1 MTEFLHLAS
10 SDHLSFLHNFL
21 SSSFPHPSDVSD
33 VKLCARNGSIS
44 VNRLV
49 LALLHPELASCPRLT
64 LEIDIAVIFPD
75 LELAELRERVEAVLR
90 GEWGKVASTSTHQI
104 PIQYHPPPV
113 KCELEIEN
121 IEVKKEPEEEEE
133 VVDGYEESEE
143 WKPKEKRKKKY
154 TKDKFQ
160 TFTHLQKLEFVRI
173 CRENG
178 GNIKGTARKHGLS
191 APCLRRWRDLESEME
206 AKVEAGEGTR
216 KSFAVGPKPLRAF
229 EVRLLNWLKAQGS
242 SVGRRPTRKE
252 VSRKALELYKEEIG
266 EKADKKRF
274 TAGTTYVDQFL
285 TKTNSKD
292 LVTMWVRTPV
302 LDHEKIFSCDEC
314 GQTFTAN
321 YNLKQHKII
330 HHSDEKPHVCPHCGS
345 GFKSSENL
353 RIHIR
358 MHTGEK
364 PYTCNQCQYASA
376 DPSNF
381 KKHQKCHL
389 AKIEPN

>member
-90 GEWGKVASTSTHQI
+90 GEWGKVDSTSTHQI

-113 KCELEIEN
+113 KCELELEFID
-121 IEVKKEPEEEEE
+121 VKNEEPEGEEFVEGDVEFVEGDEVFVEGVEE
-133 VVDGYEESEE
+133 FVEEKGEDI
-143 WKPKEKRKKKY
+143 KPKDKRRKY
-154 TKDKFQ
+154 
-160 TFTHLQKLEFVRI
+160 
-173 CRENG
+173 
-178 GNIKGTARKHGLS
+178 AS
-191 APCLRRWRDLESEME
+191 
-206 AKVEAGEGTR
+206 
-216 KSFAVGPKPLRAF
+216 
-229 EVRLLNWLKAQGS
+229 
-242 SVGRRPTRKE
+242 RKE
-252 VSRKALELYKEEIG
+252 KY
-266 EKADKKRF
+266 
-274 TAGTTYVDQFL
+274 
-285 TKTNSKD
+285 
-292 LVTMWVRTPV
+292 
-302 LDHEKIFSCDEC
+302 
-314 GQTFTAN
+314 
-321 YNLKQHKII
+321 
-330 HHSDEKPHVCPHCGS
+330 HHSDEKSHVCPHCGS
-345 GFKSSENL
+345 EFKSEVNL

-358 MHTGEK
+358 KHTGDK
-364 PYTCNQCQYASA
+364 PYTCNQCAYATA

-389 AKIEPN
+389 AKFN